1 MVKTRIIAF
10 IYFTDSYIR
19 TWPIEGGEGGGGVT
33 EWKESFRSSFSRQN
47 VTLFRPARRLLAIAI
62 AMSQCFCFV
71 FLWQCI
77 YLLFC
82 NDKSTIIKIF
92 VCHLGTKS
100 FNLILLRRNSGI
112 SLKKIALWPRK
123 NIRKACEIF
132 GARRVPFMLN
142 SLFSFIQRIKRRMAC
157 LLLISN
163 KAIFRLQ
170 NTQSLM
176 TIAGEQWNK
185 CGTIHSFCYLNR

>member
-1 MVKTRIIAF
+1 MRRVFSFFVFQAKRNPFPT
-10 IYFTDSYIR
+10 SR
-19 TWPIEGGEGGGGVT
+19 TA
-33 EWKESFRSSFSRQN
+33 
-47 VTLFRPARRLLAIAI
+47 ARYRYRYEPMFL
-62 AMSQCFCFV
+62 FCFS
-71 FLWQCI
+71 WQCI

-92 VCHLGTKS
+92 VCHLGTKN
-100 FNLILLRRNSGI
+100 FNLMLLRRNSGI
-112 SLKKIALWPRK
+112 NLKKIALWPRK

-142 SLFSFIQRIKRRMAC
+142 SLFSFIQRIKSRMAC

-176 TIAGEQWNK
+176 TIVGEQWNK
-185 CGTIHSFCYLNR
+185 CGTIHSFGYLNR